1 LTESAPQQLALSRL
15 ASPGPD
21 DLWKAM
27 RALVERLFALS
38 GRDTVLD
45 DSIDIVMDLV
55 GADRGLVMLAGE
67 GGVLHPVKARGQKRP
82 LSPVE
87 QQEIS
92 RTIAREAV
100 SGGRCVVWDRM
111 SSAAPS
117 ESAADL
123 GILAAL
129 AAPLQASAT
138 GTTRGVLY
146 VDFRDPRKH
155 VEGPHVEFFM
165 SAAILIAAML
175 EQDSRSQAARDH
187 LREARSNVL
196 EVGRSPPLEELLE
209 AAGMATLRRD
219 VRAALQGTSPI
230 LILGES
236 GTGKTLLARAIAEAS
251 GRRPIVRAMLGG
263 SDDLNTIT
271 SELFGHERGAFS
283 GATARRVGLVEFA
296 DGGTLIFDEVLNLQ
310 THAQRLLLD
319 FTQFGTYRPLGYE
332 RPEPKRSA
340 VRLIAATNGDLR
352 SAVRDGKFREDLY
365 HRLAGVTLTVP
376 PLRERRADVA
386 FLAEATLR
394 RTDPGRSWTLSMALR
409 RLLASPAI
417 PWSGN
422 VRQLERLILRARDR
436 AVAEDPGATAL
447 TPDHV
452 ESRDL
457 EVDLEASEAVPRD
470 GGNLPS
476 WRDLQR
482 SRQQLDEAEAAT
494 IRAALQRSDGVVAR
508 AARELGVPRTT
519 LASRIAALGLGSSS
533 GSGDSERS

>member
-1 LTESAPQQLALSRL
+1 
-15 ASPGPD
+15 
-21 DLWKAM
+21 M
-27 RALVERLFALS
+27 RALVERLFVLS

-45 DSIDIVMDLV
+45 DSIDIVMDLL
-55 GADRGLVMLAGE
+55 GADRGLVLLAGE
-67 GGVLHPVKARGQKRP
+67 GGVLYPAKARGQKRP

-92 RTIAREAV
+92 RTIAKEAV
-100 SGGRCVVWDRM
+100 AQGRCVVWDRM
-111 SSAAPS
+111 SGSTTT
-117 ESAADL
+117 ESVTDL

-129 AAPLQASAT
+129 AVPLQGGSAQA
-138 GTTRGVLY
+138 GARGVLY
-146 VDFRDPRKH
+146 VDFRDARKH

-175 EQDSRSQAARDH
+175 EHDSRAQAARDH

-209 AAGMATLRRD
+209 ASGMAALRRD

-271 SELFGHERGAFS
+271 SELFGHERGSFS

-296 DGGTLIFDEVLNLQ
+296 DGGTLIFDEVLNLPA
-310 THAQRLLLD
+310 HAQRLLLD

-332 RPEPKRSA
+332 RPEPKQA
-340 VRLIAATNGDLR
+340 TVRLIAATNGDLR
-352 SAVRDGKFREDLY
+352 AAVRDGHFREDLY
-365 HRLAGVTLTVP
+365 FRLAGVTLTVP
-376 PLRERRADVA
+376 PLRERREDIA

-394 RTDPGRSWTLSMALR
+394 RADPGRSWTLSMPLR

-436 AVAEDPGATAL
+436 AVAEDNRAIAL
-447 TPDHV
+447 TPEHV
-452 ESRDL
+452 EPRDL
-457 EVDLEASEAVPRD
+457 EVDIEGSSAVPLRE
-470 GGNLPS
+470 GGSPPS
-476 WRDLQR
+476 WAELQR
-482 SRQQLDEAEAAT
+482 QRAQLDEAEIAT
-494 IRAALQRSDGVVAR
+494 IRAALRRSGGVVAK

-519 LASRIAALGLGSSS
+519 LSSRIAALGLQS
-533 GSGDSERS
+533 GQERSQ